1 MAQYKEMWSFSVSM
15 ICRNINIHSSDW
27 AVNVLSQKSTL
38 PPGNRNLLAFP
49 VQGEC
54 LKYTALQQLDRLN
67 TSTCDRADESL
78 TPGMKER
85 RDSFISQAGQQLH
98 TANWLMAGFLP
109 FFFLRLIPFHWARL
123 WCQTMSILGARR
135 NLRGELG
142 GVHLHSR
149 PQGANAGL
157 CLLSSIHKNPL
168 RQGLCWLSHTL
179 LKIITN
185 PKSEAK
191 RNFSTLKRIKTCTL
205 NTPAECTGPALDW
218 KPADSASLPKV
229 RVLKGF
235 PTGRSAVPLS
245 SSSEHQRW

>member
-1 MAQYKEMWSFSVSM
+1 MAQHKEMWSFSVSM

-109 FFFLRLIPFHWARL
+109 FFFS
-123 WCQTMSILGARR
+123 Q
-135 NLRGELG
+135 
-142 GVHLHSR
+142 
-149 PQGANAGL
+149 
-157 CLLSSIHKNPL
+157 
-168 RQGLCWLSHTL
+168 
-179 LKIITN
+179 
-185 PKSEAK
+185 
-191 RNFSTLKRIKTCTL
+191 
-205 NTPAECTGPALDW
+205 
-218 KPADSASLPKV
+218 ADSL
-229 RVLKGF
+229 
-235 PTGRSAVPLS
+235 PLS
-245 SSSEHQRW
+245 QTLMSNHVHFRSQEKFKGWVGWRAPTLQASGCKRRLVSVIVHPQEPSKTGLVLTLTHFAENHHKS